1 MKNWKNI
8 LRTGLAASF
17 IAASAT
23 ATSAQDQGIT
33 DDTILL
39 GEVLPLTGA
48 AAVGALALSAGHK
61 LAVMEQNEAGGL
73 HGRMIEIVREDDG
86 YVVPRGVQGVRK
98 MLTSEKVFAMLVT
111 SNTAVSAATV
121 DMLTDLGIPTM
132 NYLSFPEVFFEPVK
146 DNIFVGG
153 ASHKDTTI
161 ALMKMMNEEYPG
173 KKWAIVT
180 GDSELGFQMREGI
193 EPASEE
199 YGIEVVYNETYRT
212 GQKDF
217 SAEVLA
223 ANEAGAEILFAGGIV
238 SENIAM
244 VKEMERLGNDGPV
257 VLSWIGRYAP
267 QFLAPMGE
275 AVKNVHMVDFVVAD
289 ESEEGKAF
297 MEKAAQYL
305 DESDMKKVNRFSMVG
320 YASTKVLLNAI
331 GECSDL
337 TWTCVNDALEATK
350 DFEVGVM
357 SPISYGPDSHFSN
370 QELRLMRV
378 NPETLNYFPIGE

>member
-1 MKNWKNI
+1 MNELKGMTR
-8 LRTGLAASF
+8 LGMAATLVAASMT
-17 IAASAT
+17 AAM
-23 ATSAQDQGIT
+23 AQDQGVT

-61 LAVMEQNEAGGL
+61 LAVLEQNAAGGL
-73 HGRMIEIVREDDG
+73 HGRMLEIVQEDDG

-98 MLTSEKVFAMLVT
+98 MLTSEQVFAMLVT
-111 SNTAVSAATV
+111 SNTAVSSATV
-121 DMLTDLGIPTM
+121 DMLTDMGIPTM
-132 NYLSFPEVFFEPVK
+132 NYLSFPEVFYEPVK

-153 ASHKDTTI
+153 ASHRDTTF
-161 ALMKMMNEEYPG
+161 ALMQMMNEEYPD

-193 EPASEE
+193 DPAVEE
-199 YGIEVVYNETYRT
+199 FGINVVYNETYRG

-217 SAEVLA
+217 SAEMVA
-223 ANEAGAEILFAGGIV
+223 ANNAGAEVLFAGGIV

-244 VKEMERLGNDGPV
+244 VKEMERLGNDAPV

-267 QFLAPMGE
+267 AFLAPMGE
-275 AVKNVHMVDFVVAD
+275 AVKNVHMVDYVVAD
-289 ESEEGKAF
+289 ESPEGMAF
-297 MEKAAQYL
+297 MEKASEFLEA
-305 DESDMKKVNRFSMVG
+305 SDMEKVNRFSMVG

-331 GECSDL
+331 GQCADL
-337 TWTCVNDALEATK
+337 TWTCVNDALEATT

-357 SPISYGPDSHFSN
+357 SPISYSAESHFTK
-370 QELRLMRV
+370 QDLQLMRV
-378 NPETLNYFPIGE
+378 NPETLNYVPIGD